1 MKHNLKNQIKLSL
14 GFSIVTLAMTATPV
28 VGASEGSIENQVE
41 QDAPQKDPDARPSEN
56 STGTAENSPENI
68 PESEPEISEGA
79 SSFSTLCGNG
89 QGKPGE
95 NEVRKKRKGLFGLA
109 DRMSAM
115 TRKIPL
121 IGDKMVDTAN
131 SLSQAFACRLYPEE
145 QKQAD
150 EATQEATRSAEVG
163 KTVEWKSSVRENVSG
178 SSTIAAKNTLPNG
191 TPCLTIT
198 DVAIVDG
205 DEMRVSKK
213 MCKLPGAHRYTV
225 VNV

>member
-28 VGASEGSIENQVE
+28 MGASEGSIENQVE

-56 STGTAENSPENI
+56 SADTAENPKENV

>member
-1 MKHNLKNQIKLSL
+1 VKHNFRNQVKLSL
-14 GFSIVTLAMTATPV
+14 GFSIFALAIVATPV
-28 VGASEGSIENQVE
+28 IGASEGSIENQVE
-41 QDAPQKDPDARPSEN
+41 QDASQKESDASLSEN
-56 STGTAENSPENI
+56 STETLENQPENV
-68 PESEPEISEGA
+68 PESESESSEGA

-145 QKQAD
+145 QKQAA
-150 EATQEATRSAEVG
+150 EATQEVARSEEVG
-163 KTVEWKSSVRENVSG
+163 RKVEWQSTVRANVSG

-205 DEMRVSKK
+205 DEIRLSKK
-213 MCKLPGAHRYTV
+213 MCKLPGAHRYTA

>member
-28 VGASEGSIENQVE
+28 MGASEGSIENQVE

-56 STGTAENSPENI
+56 SADTAENPTENV